1 MHARAVARAVALGAL
16 GALLLAAATT
26 TPAAATPADDF
37 DRATQLF
44 RAHDWQAAIP
54 LLGAV
59 LYPHPLLSTAS
70 QVFEAHVFLG
80 ASELELGDTQT
91 ARDEFEKALQ
101 IDADRTLT
109 PLTFSPATI
118 EAFEATKTD
127 VHARTAAEAAAKS
140 RAEASQKLRDYLESI
155 VVVEQHT
162 YALNFAPFGLGQYQ
176 NGEKRKFVVLAA
188 AEAATGATSVVIF
201 AYLVNKYGISGTVN
215 PKLDDPTTVRRL
227 QQVEIGSSVA
237 FYALYAYG
245 VIDAVLHYQGQTR
258 VNSDPSLL
266 PPDLRGL
273 DPNAPSPPLTKPAA
287 KAPRSAKTS
296 FHLGPILVP
305 SGAGVGLAWEN

>member
-1 MHARAVARAVALGAL
+1 MHARALTVGAV
-16 GALLLAAATT
+16 LLAAAGA

-44 RAHDWQAAIP
+44 RAHDWQSAVP

-59 LYPHPLLSTAS
+59 LYPHPLLGSAS

-80 ASELELGDTQT
+80 ASELELGDAQT

-109 PLTFSPATI
+109 TLTFSPTAI

-127 VHARTAAEAAAKS
+127 VHARTAAEAAART
-140 RAEASQKLRDYLESI
+140 RAEASQKLRDYLKSI

-176 NGEKRKFVVLAA
+176 NGDKKKFVVLAA
-188 AEAATGATSVVIF
+188 AEATTGATSVVIF

-215 PKLDDPTTVRRL
+215 PKLDDPHTVLRL
-227 QQVEIGSSVA
+227 QQLEIGSSVA

-258 VNSDPSLL
+258 VQTDPSLL
-266 PPDLRGL
+266 PPDLRGI
-273 DPNAPSPPLTKPAA
+273 DPNAPSPPRPSPKPA
-287 KAPRSAKTS
+287 PRPTKTS

-305 SGAGVGLAWEN
+305 SGAGIGLAWEN